1 MVEVG
6 RGWVYNQLNTW
17 IVTHIPAEKCRT
29 VLHGENLREGI
40 FVPTISREKV
50 IQAINRDLK
59 KMDDAELR
67 AISAVSHHIVKDK
80 WRLKFEKGAKEPKEE
95 E

>member
-1 MVEVG
+1 M
-6 RGWVYNQLNTW
+6 
-17 IVTHIPAEKCRT
+17 
-29 VLHGENLREGI
+29 
-40 FVPTISREKV
+40 PTISREKV

-67 AISAVSHHIVKDK
+67 AISAVSHHIVKNK
-80 WRLKFEKGAKEPKEE
+80 WRMKSEKVAKEPKEE

>member
-1 MVEVG
+1 M
-6 RGWVYNQLNTW
+6 
-17 IVTHIPAEKCRT
+17 
-29 VLHGENLREGI
+29 
-40 FVPTISREKV
+40 PTISREKV